1 MPCVVASPVY
11 NVFILFCSALAVP
24 VGSVKFCA
32 KYYTNGVLNRLYSLY
47 SRIYFLYSR
56 IFNTPVKVIKSMTT
70 RNLLYNSQTAGIEV
84 QLLKFIDTKEIY
96 FVQYGPCTN
105 GAFDFW

>member
-1 MPCVVASPVY
+1 MGLLPGIY
-11 NVFILFCSALAVP
+11 LYT
-24 VGSVKFCA
+24 VK
-32 KYYTNGVLNRLYSLY
+32 KYYTWFGTYRYVQYTNGVLNRLYSLY

>member
-1 MPCVVASPVY
+1 M
-11 NVFILFCSALAVP
+11 
-24 VGSVKFCA
+24 SVLK
-32 KYYTNGVLNRLYSLY
+32 KNPQLRDTNGVLNRLYSLY

>member
-1 MPCVVASPVY
+1 MWSESNSKLIVLRSWLY
-11 NVFILFCSALAVP
+11 IE
-24 VGSVKFCA
+24 
-32 KYYTNGVLNRLYSLY
+32 YYTNGVLNRLYSLY

>member
-1 MPCVVASPVY
+1 MS
-11 NVFILFCSALAVP
+11 I
-24 VGSVKFCA
+24 
-32 KYYTNGVLNRLYSLY
+32 YTNGVLNRLYSLY